1 MKLSASLQRRLHW
14 FNLPTA
20 VLITLLQ
27 RTPVV
32 RIATAVEEMVASSPI
47 GAVLKSVATAVAS
60 LGAMNSLAGAT
71 PLVPSSGTSSGI
83 TVTTGTPVSVAYTVN
98 GTQTPPMSWS
108 VAGTIPAGLN
118 FSGLTGSGGTVDV
131 SQLLLGGTPTT
142 VGTYPLTITCWEGA
156 GGTQI
161 SANGSLVYGYTIT
174 VVAGGATA
182 PAFTT
187 QPTSQSVTAGANVT
201 FTVAVSGSPTPTL
214 QWKKGGVD
222 IPTATGTSLTLN
234 NVQAADAATYTVVA
248 TNSAGTATSNGAVL
262 TVSAATSAPAFT
274 TQPTSQSVTTGANVT
289 FTVAV
294 SGSPTPTIQWKKGG
308 TDIAGA
314 TSLTLSLNNVQAS
327 DAATYTAVATNS
339 AGTATSNGAVLT
351 VSAAASAPAF
361 TTQPTSQSVTTGAN
375 VTFTVAV
382 SGNPTP
388 TIQWKKGGT
397 DIAGATSLT
406 LTLNNVQASDAAT
419 YTAVATNASGTA
431 TSNGAVLTVSAAAS
445 APAFTTQPSSQTVT
459 AGGTAVFTVA
469 VTGNPTPTLQWK
481 KGGTDIAG
489 ATSATLTLNNVQAA
503 DAANYTVVATNSAGS
518 ATSSVATL
526 TVNPSL
532 VPTVLTQPQGHT
544 VATGHAVVFGAD
556 ISGGGLTYQWKK
568 NGTNIGGATSSQL
581 LLNNTQASDSGSYTV
596 TATNGSGSVTSAAAV
611 LNVVT
616 TSDPGR
622 LINVSVRIVSGLGA
636 DTLFM
641 GFVTGGSGTNGTKQL
656 LIRGIG
662 PTLADFGV
670 PNVMVDPILDIIP
683 QGAATPSQ
691 TNDDWAGNTSVV
703 NTGNAVGAFAL
714 PLTTSKDSALLATLT
729 SGVYS
734 AKVSGKNNTTGTVLA
749 EIYDANAST
758 FNPTTPRLINISARA
773 AMANDNPLIAG
784 FVVGG
789 STAKTLLIRAIGPEL
804 LQYGVNGAMV
814 DPLLEI
820 IRSGSSTPSYSND
833 NWGGATLITSTGN
846 SVGAFALT
854 NAASKDAV
862 LLVTLDPGVYSAK
875 VTGVNNGSGITL
887 VEVYE
892 IP

>member
-32 RIATAVEEMVASSPI
+32 RIATAVEEMVVSSPI

-262 TVSAATSAPAFT
+262 TVSAAT
-274 TQPTSQSVTTGANVT
+274 
-289 FTVAV
+289 
-294 SGSPTPTIQWKKGG
+294 
-308 TDIAGA
+308 
-314 TSLTLSLNNVQAS
+314 
-327 DAATYTAVATNS
+327 
-339 AGTATSNGAVLT
+339 
-351 VSAAASAPAF
+351 SAPAF

-691 TNDDWAGNTSVV
+691 TNDDLAGNTSVV